1 LVGISLERS
10 QAQSK
15 VLALLGVSYEE
26 KKVRN
31 FIWRIG
37 VLLMFVCPSVR
48 ANLSAKQAAEAFE
61 RLKTL
66 EGTWQ
71 GISERGGRA
80 SLTIS
85 VIGRGS
91 AVVET
96 YRDADNDQMVT
107 VYYLDGERLILRH
120 YCVAKNQPRMEA
132 TTFDPSTGDLRF
144 EFVDATN
151 LAPGA
156 GHMH

>member
-1 LVGISLERS
+1 
-10 QAQSK
+10 
-15 VLALLGVSYEE
+15 
-26 KKVRN
+26 
-31 FIWRIG
+31 
-37 VLLMFVCPSVR
+37 MFVCPSVR
-48 ANLSAKQAAEAFE
+48 ANLSAKQAAEAFD

-107 VYYLDGERLILRH
+107 VYYLDGERLMLRH

-156 GHMH
+156 GHMHEITIRMVDRDHLVSGARYFKDEKPLFSESTAFTRLR